1 MKEDPAK
8 PRASSRGPRP
18 EGGTGEPPGEEGA
31 APGLERPFPFPRP
44 HRPRVHVDPDPLV
57 TAVLPDAQVCAPANV
72 WTARGYPGPH
82 CAKTHLRLYLTL
94 DLDEWLEI
102 PRNAVRHVV
111 QCDGGCAALGGVVL
125 WIDRKAD
132 VQHTRTRPVEPPTG
146 TFRSSPR
153 PDWAGG
159 DEGESDWPDPGTRSK
174 YCG

>member
-1 MKEDPAK
+1 MKEDPTK
-8 PRASSRGPRP
+8 PRASTRGPEART
-18 EGGTGEPPGEEGA
+18 GG
-31 APGLERPFPFPRP
+31 APREKVAEHELEMASPRP
-44 HRPRVHVDPDPLV
+44 VVPVDPDPLV
-57 TAVLPDAQVCAPANV
+57 TAVLPDPNVCAPANV

-82 CAKTHLRLYLTL
+82 CAETHLRLYLTL

-102 PRNAVRHVV
+102 PKDAVRHVV

-146 TFRSSPR
+146 TFRSSSR
-153 PDWAGG
+153 PDWTAGQEEE
-159 DEGESDWPDPGTRSK
+159 EGGWDPANRSK